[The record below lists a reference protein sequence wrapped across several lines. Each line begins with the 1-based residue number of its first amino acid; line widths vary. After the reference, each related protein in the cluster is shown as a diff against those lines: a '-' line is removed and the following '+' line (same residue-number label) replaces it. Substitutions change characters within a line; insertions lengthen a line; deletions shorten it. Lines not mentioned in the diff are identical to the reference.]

1 MSANKWFAAWFNSPY
16 YHILYKNRDENEA
29 KLFMSNLAEYLAIPP
44 KATILDA
51 ACGKGRHSAFLAS
64 NGFSVTGFDLSPNNI
79 AEAKKNYEALIANP
93 YFHLD
98 FYIHDIRE
106 PFCENSFDY
115 VFNLFTSFGYFETEQ
130 ENQLAINALAKSL
143 KKSGVLVLDFFNT
156 AKVINAL
163 PQSESKIIEGIS
175 FRIEKSLQGK
185 FVVKDIFFEE
195 KHFQERV
202 MAISYQDFLAYFN
215 EANLRVK
222 QCFGSYQLAEYD
234 AENSERM
241 IWIAEK
247 M

>member
-1 MSANKWFAAWFNSPY
+1 MSANWFATWFNSPY

-29 KLFMSNLAEYLAIPP
+29 KIFMSRLAEYLAIPP

-79 AEAKKNYEALIANP
+79 AEAKKNYEALISNP

-98 FYIHDIRE
+98 FYVHDIRE
-106 PFCENSFDY
+106 PFRENSFDY

-156 AKVINAL
+156 TKVINSL
-163 PQSESKIIEGIS
+163 PQSEIKTIEGITFS
-175 FRIEKSLQGK
+175 TKKYLQGK
-185 FVVKDIFFEE
+185 FVVKDIFFE
-195 KHFQERV
+195 KQHFQERV
-202 MAISYQDFLAYFN
+202 MAITYQDFLGYFQK
-215 EANLRVK
+215 ANL
-222 QCFGSYQLAEYD
+222 QIQHCFGNYQLSDYEPSH
-234 AENSERM
+234 SERM
-241 IWIAEK
+241 IWIVEK
-247 M
+247 T